1 MKLEPLTPETLLS
14 IVVAQNAIGKAMMS
28 SRDQIRFESERIE
41 PIKRNL
47 FTDSRKLEA
56 IGGALLAT
64 GIGIIG
70 ALTYLLWWGG
80 A

>member
-28 SRDQIRFESERIE
+28 SRDQIRLESERIE

-56 IGGALLAT
+56 IGGVLLAI

-80 A
+80 V